1 MCIHK
6 TFVWSYGKIFFMKKH
21 FLFCLTLFV
30 IGSCSI
36 TPPNPYTQF
45 YTANAN
51 FDRGLLPTDEV
62 EILKYSWDSD
72 SDWYWQLITNNY
84 EEVGR
89 SNFNGSIYED
99 SFAIQH
105 AKNIGAEL
113 VVLTNTFTDTNTYT
127 SSVVSYGFGV
137 APITSTQRRFDQIA
151 VYFVKRDKKLKFGY
165 FGSPLTTEEKQSNE
179 TNYGIKV
186 NAVLNDH
193 PMFYAGVIPGD
204 ILLEIDGKKIV
215 ANEDVKDENNESIFK
230 ILRNKKKLEIKVITG
245 E

>member
-1 MCIHK
+1 
-6 TFVWSYGKIFFMKKH
+6 MKKH
-21 FLFCLTLFV
+21 FSFCLTLFV

-151 VYFVKRDKKLKFGY
+151 VYFVKREKKLKFGY

>member
-1 MCIHK
+1 
-6 TFVWSYGKIFFMKKH
+6 MKKH
-21 FLFCLTLFV
+21 FLLCLTLFV

-193 PMFYAGVIPGD
+193 PMFYAGVQRLTHG
-204 ILLEIDGKKIV
+204 
-215 ANEDVKDENNESIFK
+215 
-230 ILRNKKKLEIKVITG
+230 
-245 E
+245 

>member
-1 MCIHK
+1 
-6 TFVWSYGKIFFMKKH
+6 MKKH

>member
-1 MCIHK
+1 
-6 TFVWSYGKIFFMKKH
+6 MKKH
-21 FLFCLTLFV
+21 VLFCLILFV

>member
-1 MCIHK
+1 
-6 TFVWSYGKIFFMKKH
+6 MKEY

-30 IGSCSI
+30 ISSCSI

-45 YTANAN
+45 YTASAY
-51 FDRGLLPTDEV
+51 FDQDLLPTDEI

-72 SDWYWQLITNNY
+72 PDWYWQLITNNY

-89 SNFNGSIYED
+89 SNFNGSIYDD

-105 AKNIGAEL
+105 AKDIGAEL
-113 VVLTNTFTDTNTYT
+113 VVLSNTFTDTNTYT

-137 APITSTQRRFDQIA
+137 APITSTQRRFDQVA
-151 VYFVKRDKKLKFGY
+151 VYFVKRIKKLKFGY
-165 FGSPLTTEEKQSNE
+165 FGSPLTAEEKQNNE

-193 PMFYAGVIPGD
+193 PMFFAGVIPGD
-204 ILLEIDGKKIV
+204 ILLEIDGKKIITTG
-215 ANEDVKDENNESIFK
+215 DVKDEDDESIFK